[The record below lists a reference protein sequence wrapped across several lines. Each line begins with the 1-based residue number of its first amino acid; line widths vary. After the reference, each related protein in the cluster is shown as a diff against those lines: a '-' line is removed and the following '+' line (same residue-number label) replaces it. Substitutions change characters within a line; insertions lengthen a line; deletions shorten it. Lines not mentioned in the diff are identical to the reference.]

1 MAPFFL
7 LAQCFD
13 VLYSSE
19 FRCFL
24 VPVIVWKFRELQRCY
39 KMTFRN
45 GAACIFYNY
54 LSSLF
59 RLWVAVMKQGL
70 DHYYPN
76 FSNPQ
81 KGSKNETLKFCTS
94 HHRPTN
100 GTPLSVNTQ
109 RCNVFS
115 HCSVKTE
122 CNFVALTNRWPL
134 IILFLYD
141 GCEIF
146 MSLFCV
152 VYDSGCPL
160 GKLTPRPSVER
171 TEAVH

>member
-1 MAPFFL
+1 MIVTVLFL

-76 FSNPQ
+76 FSNLQ

-122 CNFVALTNRWPL
+122 WNFVALTDDLWSFCSYMMDVRYLCP
-134 IILFLYD
+134 FFVS
-141 GCEIF
+141 F
-146 MSLFCV
+146 MIPGAV
-152 VYDSGCPL
+152 
-160 GKLTPRPSVER
+160 GKLSPRPSVER